1 MVASD
6 AASISSS
13 SSVRPSVQFRVRA
26 LAVDGRREAEARH
39 DAPQKALLR
48 SLGVEVLERPLGR
61 SSRAPAWRCRGCPEV
76 LRSVSRRP
84 GLDWVVV

>member
-6 AASISSS
+6 AASASSS
-13 SSVRPSVQFRVRA
+13 SSVRPSVSFGCVRSPWTA
-26 LAVDGRREAEARH
+26 GARQK
-39 DAPQKALLR
+39 DATTLLR
-48 SLGVEVLERPLGR
+48 KPFFGRCVWR
-61 SSRAPAWRCRGCPEV
+61 SSSERSRSKPRAGLALPRLPQV